1 MSRLSRM
8 YESILC
14 FRFFSISHSWKKFN
28 LMKRNLMK
36 LSKYHKVQSTL
47 KKYKVAAALKGLKK
61 VVANKL
67 QNPIIDSGIN
77 FSWKLNCLAVNGGHL
92 KKTFK
97 FRGTA
102 DRKCSGLQFFVM
114 KASENKDVEFLTNN
128 YLFEVNNRNARKR
141 CEICSELTIKAPERR
156 QTWLCLFC

>member
-8 YESILC
+8 YESILY

-67 QNPIIDSGIN
+67 
-77 FSWKLNCLAVNGGHL
+77 
-92 KKTFK
+92 
-97 FRGTA
+97 
-102 DRKCSGLQFFVM
+102 
-114 KASENKDVEFLTNN
+114 
-128 YLFEVNNRNARKR
+128 
-141 CEICSELTIKAPERR
+141 
-156 QTWLCLFC
+156 

>member
-8 YESILC
+8 YESILY

-36 LSKYHKVQSTL
+36 LSKYKVQSTL

-67 QNPIIDSGIN
+67 
-77 FSWKLNCLAVNGGHL
+77 
-92 KKTFK
+92 
-97 FRGTA
+97 
-102 DRKCSGLQFFVM
+102 
-114 KASENKDVEFLTNN
+114 
-128 YLFEVNNRNARKR
+128 
-141 CEICSELTIKAPERR
+141 
-156 QTWLCLFC
+156 